1 MEAFWKFD
9 ALLAHGLGLYRNWG
23 PWGKHQ
29 KQLTAVF
36 TPCEEAHSP
45 RLYRNLGLYRLTRKV
60 PYFRKAQV
68 LGLYIVHDGR
78 KGYKR
83 VENIPEQ
90 YYCVCLMIMVCIS
103 MAPFLGFQ
111 GGRFATKFV
120 L

>member
-1 MEAFWKFD
+1 LMLSWPTDWGFTEIGD
-9 ALLAHGLGLYRNWG
+9 HGENIKNNWQQFLPHVKKLTHRG
-23 PWGKHQ
+23 CTEIWGSIGSLEKSLIFA
-29 KQLTAVF
+29 K
-36 TPCEEAHSP
+36 PP
-45 RLYRNLGLYRLTRKV
+45 
-60 PYFRKAQV
+60 V